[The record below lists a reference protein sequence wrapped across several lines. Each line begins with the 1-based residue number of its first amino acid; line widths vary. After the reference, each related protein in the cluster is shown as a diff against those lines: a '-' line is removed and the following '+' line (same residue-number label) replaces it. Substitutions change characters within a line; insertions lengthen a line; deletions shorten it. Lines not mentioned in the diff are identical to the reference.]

1 VTTGAAAVREA
12 AEAWRRAFEAK
23 DVDAIVRAYAPD
35 AVAMY
40 SFPQPT
46 VGREANREAWVAYFA
61 RPKATH
67 PITTDTVVV
76 AASGDLAYTFGRYR
90 VNV

>member
-1 VTTGAAAVREA
+1 
-12 AEAWRRAFEAK
+12 
-23 DVDAIVRAYAPD
+23 
-35 AVAMY
+35 M
-40 SFPQPT
+40 
-46 VGREANREAWVAYFA
+46 GREANREAWVAYFA

-90 VNV
+90 VTYEPLGAERVETGGRYVAVWRHDEAGWRIAVLSAHRHDPTPAIP